1 LGAQLNSCMWILHF
15 LPDALILWF
24 CNILLLI
31 GVVLTIAGVFI
42 HRIPF
47 PLLWQYQLPFKIIGV
62 LLLVAGVY
70 FRGGYGVEMA
80 WRERVAEV
88 EAKLRVAEAESAK
101 ENIQIQERVVKK
113 TEYITRRGQDIIQYV
128 DREIVKYD
136 TKFAPGGQCEIPREF
151 IKAHNQAAE
160 APPK

>member
-1 LGAQLNSCMWILHF
+1 MWILHF

-24 CNILLLI
+24 CNILLLLGI
-31 GVVLTIAGVFI
+31 VLTVAGFFI
-42 HRIPF
+42 HRIPL

-70 FRGGYGVEMA
+70 LRGGYGVEMA

-88 EAKLRVAEAESAK
+88 EAKLRVAEAEAAK
-101 ENIQIQERVVKK
+101 ENVKIVERVVKK

-136 TKFAPGGQCEIPREF
+136 VKFAPGGQCEIPREF
-151 IKAHNQAAE
+151 IQAHNRAAE
-160 APPK
+160 APEKK

>member
-1 LGAQLNSCMWILHF
+1 
-15 LPDALILWF
+15 
-24 CNILLLI
+24 
-31 GVVLTIAGVFI
+31 
-42 HRIPF
+42 
-47 PLLWQYQLPFKIIGV
+47 
-62 LLLVAGVY
+62 
-70 FRGGYGVEMA
+70 MA

-88 EAKLRVAEAESAK
+88 EAKLKVAEAESAK

>member
-1 LGAQLNSCMWILHF
+1 MWILHF
-15 LPDALILWF
+15 LPDALILWV

-31 GVVLTIAGVFI
+31 GVVLTVAGFFI

-47 PLLWQYQLPFKIIGV
+47 PLLWQYQLPFKIAGV

-88 EAKLRVAEAESAK
+88 EAKLKVAEAESAK

>member
-1 LGAQLNSCMWILHF
+1 MWILHF
-15 LPDALILWF
+15 LPDSVILWF
-24 CNILLLI
+24 CNILLLV
-31 GVVLTIAGVFI
+31 GVALSIAGLFA
-42 HRIPF
+42 HRIP
-47 PLLWQYQLPFKIIGV
+47 LIWQYQLPFKV
-62 LLLVAGVY
+62 LGIALLTLGVY
-70 FRGGYGVEMA
+70 FRGGYAVEET

-101 ENIQIQERVVKK
+101 ENVKIVERVVKK

-136 TKFAPGGQCEIPREF
+136 TKFAPGGICEIPREF
-151 IKAHNQAAE
+151 IQAHNRAAE

>member
-1 LGAQLNSCMWILHF
+1 MWILHF
-15 LPDALILWF
+15 LPDAVILWF

-31 GVVLTIAGVFI
+31 GIVLTIAGFFI
-42 HRIPF
+42 QRIPF
-47 PLLWQYQLPFKIIGV
+47 PLLWQYQLPFKIAGV

-101 ENIQIQERVVKK
+101 ENVKIVERVVKK
-113 TEYITRRGQDIIQYV
+113 TEYITRRGQDVIQYV

-151 IKAHNQAAE
+151 IKALNQAAE

>member
-1 LGAQLNSCMWILHF
+1 MWILHF
-15 LPDALILWF
+15 LPDSVILWS
-24 CNILLLI
+24 CNILLLT
-31 GVVLTIAGVFI
+31 GLVLVIAGFFA
-42 HRIPF
+42 HRIP
-47 PLLWQYQLPFKIIGV
+47 LVWQYQLPFKV
-62 LLLVAGVY
+62 LGIALLVAGVY
-70 FRGGYGVEMA
+70 FRGGYAVEQQ

-88 EAKLRVAEAESAK
+88 EQKLQAAEAESAK
-101 ENIQIQERVVKK
+101 ENVRIQERVVKK

-128 DREIVKYD
+128 DREIVRYD